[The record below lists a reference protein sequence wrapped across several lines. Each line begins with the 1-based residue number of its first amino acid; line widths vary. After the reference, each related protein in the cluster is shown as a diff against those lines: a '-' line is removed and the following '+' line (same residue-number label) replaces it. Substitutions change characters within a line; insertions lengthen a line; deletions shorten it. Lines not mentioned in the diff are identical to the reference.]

1 MKEKGKERGD
11 KKRRAVENDITI
23 NDYVVIKRPIKENK
37 LMSTFDPKIII
48 VKKRSGSEVEIESIA
63 DGKKSKR
70 NVAHVKRVPPGL
82 NPLLSQAHSTPSQ

>member
-48 VKKRSGSEVEIESIA
+48 VKKRSGSE